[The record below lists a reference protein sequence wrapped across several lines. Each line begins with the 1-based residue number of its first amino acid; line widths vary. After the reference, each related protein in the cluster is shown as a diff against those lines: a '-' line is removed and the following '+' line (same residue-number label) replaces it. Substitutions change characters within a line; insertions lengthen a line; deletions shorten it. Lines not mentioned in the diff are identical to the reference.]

1 MVDKR
6 SLRSSKKDSQDTPAE
21 EEKPKPARTR
31 SVRSRKGKNTE
42 ASSGTEES
50 THPSVAQSEDVVM
63 ETDNQGPA
71 EDKPADGDVEM
82 KNAAEDVKEEKK
94 EEETKEDPA
103 ASPLASNS
111 PCRPSFII

>member
-6 SLRSSKKDSQDTPAE
+6 SLRSSKKDTQDTPAE
-21 EEKPKPARTR
+21 EEKPKPTRTR
-31 SVRSRKGKNTE
+31 SIRSRKGKNTE

-50 THPSVAQSEDVVM
+50 THPPVAQSEDMAM

-71 EDKPADGDVEM
+71 ENKPADGDVEM

-94 EEETKEDPA
+94 EETKEDPA
-103 ASPLASNS
+103 ASPLASNY
-111 PCRPSFII
+111 PRHPSFII